1 MFRRLPIS
9 SIAPRLSRGV
19 HVEKKLEE
27 LGIVLPPVN
36 PPVANYRL
44 CTRVGNMLFTGKLCF
59 GHLLRLPHRSLRLP
73 AFPRNSIV
81 WL

>member
-27 LGIVLPPVN
+27 LGIV
-36 PPVANYRL
+36 VANYRL